1 MPALDQPEPFEL
13 TTFYPSDSSPFEIRD
28 LQGSYRN
35 FVLFTKSGSV
45 LTASRDLLDAFYAA
59 SSSPETP
66 SAPLPEPNR
75 LPGLQ
80 GKSIIS
86 LAFGDYH
93 YHALHANGKIT
104 SHGVDS
110 QACGALGLGH
120 RGLAQLRGVRY
131 DPFSGNGSLVHEA
144 GGRTIWFEP
153 LMERMLQDMS
163 TKSMEGEA
171 RARGQ
176 MLNDP
181 ATSKAIGDYFEREG
195 SHWEDDVTSEGGMGA
210 YFALKVSAAGWHSAA
225 LVLVDEEKAEQARQS
240 HILHPHEPT
249 PAPTPGPASVAGSED
264 HWGGTWEDIDSPWE
278 QLSKTFFGVVDF
290 VWWLG
295 RWFLGLTARDA
306 IARESQEGGVPGGA
320 AGLAE
325 ALAKRAEVRYVWSE
339 KPFPRLRL
347 GNGAVMP
354 GEVEVVE

>member
-1 MPALDQPEPFEL
+1 MPAFDQPEPFEL
-13 TTFYPSDSSPFEIRD
+13 TTFYPSESFPFEIRD

-35 FVLFTKSGSV
+35 FALFTKSGSV
-45 LTASRDLLDAFYAA
+45 LTASRDLLDVFYAT

-75 LPGLQ
+75 VPGLQ

-93 YHALHANGKIT
+93 YHALHANGKIS

-131 DPFSGNGSLVHEA
+131 NPVSGNGSLVHNA
-144 GGRTIWFEP
+144 GGRTIWFES

-171 RARGQ
+171 RARGE
-176 MLNDP
+176 MLGDP
-181 ATSKAIGDYFEREG
+181 VTSTAIGDYFEREG
-195 SHWEDDVTSEGGMGA
+195 SHWEDEVTSEGGMGA

-240 HILHPHEPT
+240 HILHPPEPT
-249 PAPTPGPASVAGSED
+249 PAPTPGPASEAGSED

-306 IARESQEGGVPGGA
+306 AARERQEGGVPGGA

-339 KPFPRLRL
+339 RPFPRLRL
-347 GNGAVMP
+347 GDGGVMP
-354 GEVEVVE
+354 GEIEVVE